1 MTVLEK
7 LVESLRSAAIYN
19 RHDLAPPSVVLWTD
33 GAEVWAKAVP
43 LVRDAMPELLIL
55 DADCDGERQGPSTWL
70 RYQLARR
77 DWHKTPVLYLP
88 GVARQ
93 AFRGA
98 AGFPDAAR
106 HLFALQYQG
115 QFWTQANGKDWTPSA
130 FLSSDVGGLGL
141 DVARDRA
148 TLNAL
153 AAQLTQVLRTPL
165 TGLSGRRLEAADFHA
180 LAAADPVGLMLEWM
194 AQPVVAIDSGS
205 SGSKPLSPHPNPLP
219 GGEGTSAAHD
229 SWPAERWVAFTA
241 LCRQTFGLDPDKD
254 GALLAAEKLVAGG
267 GIWDQVWKR
276 YCDAPKAY
284 AGLRKVLDWV
294 QPKDLFDHNER
305 IPATNRHEE
314 DSLRK
319 ALAELAQL
327 PKHQA
332 LKKLASLCCQHAP
345 RAKSIW
351 ADLGEAPLALASVHL
366 HVLADGI
373 AAGNLGNDWHEL
385 AEAYTQKGWAI
396 DAAAWKAYA
405 EVRDAA
411 DVDAVAVA
419 LRAAYLP
426 WLEGLAGQV
435 QAWIEL
441 GCPQPSHL
449 TGGEGN
455 FIDTAVHSGVEKI
468 PPTPLFQR
476 GVELTGRMPETVA
489 ARPYSGLHPTLNS
502 TALGGEGGY
511 SYPMAAPGLS
521 PVLNPMPG
529 TVLVFVDGLRCDLG
543 LELQAMFS
551 SHGFGVLFETRW
563 SALPTVTA
571 TAKPAWKPLAEGL
584 TGDCLGEGFEPQIAG
599 TGQTLSTQ
607 SFRKKLVEYG
617 WSWLDVGATG
627 DPSGAA
633 WTEIGSF
640 DHDGHA
646 LGARLAW
653 RISDELNAVF
663 YRVRELLNAGWK
675 QATLITDHGWLWL
688 PKGLPKVDLPGHLTL
703 SRWPRCAIPQ
713 AGAQHGFK
721 ETPWFWGGGHTVV
734 CAPGIS
740 AFKSGIE
747 YAHGGLSLQEAL
759 IPHITV
765 SLGAQQ
771 AEAPVEIESVKWAGL
786 RLKVQLQGVFQ
797 DILLD
802 IRTKPADPASSL
814 LALGKRLKPP
824 EHDGT
829 ASLLVA
835 SEDYEGVAAMLVA
848 VRNGQVVAKRTI
860 TIGED

>member
-1 MTVLEK
+1 MTLLEK

-148 TLNAL
+148 TLDAL
-153 AAQLTQVLRTPL
+153 AAQLTHVLRTPL

-194 AQPVVAIDSGS
+194 AQPVVALDSGS

-254 GALLAAEKLVAGG
+254 GALLSAEKLVAGG

-294 QPKDLFDHNER
+294 QPNDLFDHNER

-351 ADLGEAPLALASVHL
+351 ADLGDAPLALASVHL

-373 AAGNLGNDWHEL
+373 VAGNLGNDWHEL
-385 AEAYTQKGWAI
+385 AEAYTQQGWAI

-426 WLEGLAGQV
+426 WLE
-435 QAWIEL
+435 
-441 GCPQPSHL
+441 
-449 TGGEGN
+449 
-455 FIDTAVHSGVEKI
+455 
-468 PPTPLFQR
+468 
-476 GVELTGRMPETVA
+476 
-489 ARPYSGLHPTLNS
+489 
-502 TALGGEGGY
+502 
-511 SYPMAAPGLS
+511 
-521 PVLNPMPG
+521 
-529 TVLVFVDGLRCDLG
+529 
-543 LELQAMFS
+543 AMFS

-571 TAKPAWKPLAEGL
+571 TAKPAWNPLAEEL

-599 TGQTLSTQ
+599 TGQVLSTQ
-607 SFRKKLVEYG
+607 SFRKKLVEHG
-617 WSWLDVGATG
+617 WSWLDAGVTG

-653 RISDELNAVF
+653 RINDELNAVF

-786 RLKVQLQGVFQ
+786 RLKVQLQGAFQ
-797 DILLD
+797 DVLLD

-814 LALGKRLKPP
+814 LASGKRLKPP
-824 EHDGT
+824 GQDGT

-835 SEDYEGVAAMLVA
+835 SEDHEGVAAMLVA